1 MSLLATFVALNF
13 LAFAFGIGLAFSF
26 SFLSLGLLAGL
37 VEPTVHQLV
46 TGFSTTVA
54 SSLEL
59 RLAVLAFAERLA
71 VALALR
77 LAAALAFP
85 ERVYLHRRRIVG
97 TGHAGVQL
105 PPDDQVDKRVL
116 HLVVCVEAAGVR
128 VDCRLQLLRDASHDH
143 CHLNLVVQAQGA
155 DRLVLIHHVLEL
167 LQLLHHLLRVCLHI
181 GKLEVQDLLQSGQTL
196 SGLHLVRS
204 RLVSPHGFIAVV
216 VLAGL
221 QQHKR
226 TLLPELHQQGE
237 HRCAPLLLVTR
248 QVLHRHWVCLLH
260 RCHGLRGH
268 RLVDCAYVSHE

>member
-1 MSLLATFVALNF
+1 MVVVNQHLRGLVRIQRHHPVVIVLVLDRTDLLFLVLAELCDLLGFRPAVLRIVSLLATFVALNF

-143 CHLNLVVQAQGA
+143 CHLNLIVQA
-155 DRLVLIHHVLEL
+155 
-167 LQLLHHLLRVCLHI
+167 
-181 GKLEVQDLLQSGQTL
+181 
-196 SGLHLVRS
+196 
-204 RLVSPHGFIAVV
+204 
-216 VLAGL
+216 
-221 QQHKR
+221 
-226 TLLPELHQQGE
+226 
-237 HRCAPLLLVTR
+237 
-248 QVLHRHWVCLLH
+248 
-260 RCHGLRGH
+260 
-268 RLVDCAYVSHE
+268 